1 MAAVNSNPLDFTAR
15 IATALEKVKTAIE
28 EADRQLAH
36 FKADNQVP
44 AEVLAELQSKA
55 QSGELGADMQS
66 AASLVSS
73 GVDTWP
79 NLFSG
84 KSSNS
89 GLVSSHLDKM
99 ITENRDAIRAAVAG
113 DPDCARPST
122 S

>member
-1 MAAVNSNPLDFTAR
+1 MLV
-15 IATALEKVKTAIE
+15 
-28 EADRQLAH
+28 
-36 FKADNQVP
+36 
-44 AEVLAELQSKA
+44 ELQSKA
-55 QSGELGADMQS
+55 QSGDMGAEMQS

-73 GVDTWP
+73 GVDTWS